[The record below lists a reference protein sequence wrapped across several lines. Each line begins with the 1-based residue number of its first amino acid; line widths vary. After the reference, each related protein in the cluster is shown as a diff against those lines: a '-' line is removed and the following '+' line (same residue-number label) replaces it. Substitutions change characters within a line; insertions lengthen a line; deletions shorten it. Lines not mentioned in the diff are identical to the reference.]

1 MTMSG
6 RWRWVLASV
15 VAVYGCTG
23 VSSMTRRPTGETLA
37 IVEQAGVRKTVS
49 GTGELEALSV
59 LDESGSL
66 GRIERRGGVHWAR
79 VTLALSAEEGASR
92 GESVSTLDDRYR
104 LAAGRYELSLRGV
117 AVGAASTDWSAM
129 PELSVA
135 VRLTRDGAGDAVVAE
150 REWRLAGRTT
160 PFANGGSLVWLTS
173 LGEPTLSFEVPSD
186 GVYRVAAQFRLATD
200 APSASGS
207 LSIDGAF
214 GAVVQAPERRAQEEA
229 SAQRLTMQ
237 LLALWAPIA
246 GSAGSDHDELQEV
259 AGAIA
264 SGFFIEGVDYVETA
278 IDPWQRR
285 VCIEQARLVN
295 EWFGHRAAQDP
306 RWSRWFRMTRIRR
319 QIPLFWQSSNV
330 VTPNVAEPV
339 ARWVR
344 DGTGVVMEPKLTAT
358 DAMVGRS
365 LTIGVF
371 SVWKGMVEI
380 EGDSSSLLRSS
391 EGAKRSSL
399 VAAASGG

>member
-1 MTMSG
+1 MKNS
-6 RWRWVLASV
+6 RWRWVLALA
-15 VAVYGCTG
+15 AVTCGCTG

-37 IVEQAGVRKTVS
+37 IIEQAGVRKTVS

-59 LDESGSL
+59 FDESGSL
-66 GRIERRGGVHWAR
+66 GRIERRGGAHWAR

-92 GESVSTLDDRYR
+92 GESVSTVDDRYR

-129 PELSVA
+129 PELLVA
-135 VRLTRDGAGDAVVAE
+135 VRLMRDGAGDAVVAE
-150 REWRLAGRTT
+150 REWRLAVRTA
-160 PFANGGSLVWLTS
+160 PLVDGGSLVWLTS
-173 LGEPTLSFEVPSD
+173 LGQPTLSFDAPSD
-186 GVYRVAAQFRLATD
+186 GTYRVAAQFRLSTD
-200 APSASGS
+200 SPSASGS

-214 GAVVQAPERRAQEEA
+214 GASVQAPEQRAHEEA

-246 GSAGSDHDELQEV
+246 GNVEGDHDELQEV

-264 SGFFIEGVDYVETA
+264 SGFFTEGVDYVETA
-278 IDPWQRR
+278 IDPGQRR

-295 EWFGHRAAQDP
+295 EWFRYRTAQDP
-306 RWSRWFRMTRIRR
+306 RWGRWFRMTRIRR

-330 VTPNVAEPV
+330 VTPHVTEPV

-344 DGTGVVMEPKLTAT
+344 DGSGVVMEPKLTAT

-365 LTIGVF
+365 LTIGTF

-380 EGDSSSLLRSS
+380 EDD
-391 EGAKRSSL
+391 SL